1 MKQPAPVLN
10 RVRVTN
16 YKSIASCEVVFTPL
30 LILVGPNGAGKS
42 NFIDALLFVTDV
54 LESTPADAVARR
66 GGLDAV
72 IRRVPEALDE
82 FSIELELS
90 LDVHGQLIPVLYGF
104 TIGRDLTSRG
114 SLIVRH
120 ERCLLRNGAD
130 ETSWTAF
137 EAESGRVLQ
146 SGETNR
152 TRRNTRG
159 QIEPDR
165 LYLPLAATQG
175 EFSEVYQ
182 ALRAMLFY
190 HLDTDL
196 MRRVEPERVSRQLG
210 YSGEGLG
217 EVLGALKQGF
227 PVFKARLDDYMS
239 AIVPGVAGVDQRL
252 AGPYSTVELR
262 TRESERAFGP
272 ESISEGTL
280 HAAGVLAAL
289 FQPIVLEGRATLLA
303 IEEPETA
310 LHPAA
315 SGALF
320 DALTEASERCQV
332 IVTTQSA
339 DLLEREDIDPDWV
352 RVVTIDGGVT
362 EIGGIDGISR
372 GLVKDKLATVG
383 ELMRGRRLRPEGD
396 G

>member
-262 TRESERAFGP
+262 TRESERAFG
-272 ESISEGTL
+272 L
-280 HAAGVLAAL
+280 
-289 FQPIVLEGRATLLA
+289 
-303 IEEPETA
+303 
-310 LHPAA
+310 
-315 SGALF
+315 
-320 DALTEASERCQV
+320 
-332 IVTTQSA
+332 
-339 DLLEREDIDPDWV
+339 
-352 RVVTIDGGVT
+352 
-362 EIGGIDGISR
+362 SR
-372 GLVKDKLATVG
+372 SP
-383 ELMRGRRLRPEGD
+383 RGRCMRRECSRRCFNPLFWRAGRRYSQSKSRRQRFIRPRPGRCSTR
-396 G
+396 